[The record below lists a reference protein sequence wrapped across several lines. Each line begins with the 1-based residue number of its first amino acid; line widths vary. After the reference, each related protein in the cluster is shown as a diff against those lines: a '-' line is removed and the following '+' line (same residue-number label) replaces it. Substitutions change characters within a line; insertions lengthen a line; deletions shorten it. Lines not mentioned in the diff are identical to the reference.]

1 MSAKENNTKY
11 DIKKSTINNRC
22 IYVMLMTLTL
32 VIASY
37 AIRLGY
43 NADQYY
49 RKYAIFVN
57 DPITSD
63 ANSACLS
70 IVVGVL
76 LLLGSIIGI
85 RGAAVK
91 DEFTL
96 TTSIS
101 LLLMPAFMSVIVC
114 PIAYTRNVNSLEQNI
129 HINLANIKTDIILQ
143 ERVDYIQSTLR
154 CCGSSNYTDYI
165 DVEFPNQMFTKVF
178 SKVVS
183 GEIVSVELPVSC
195 CSQPNSEECSIWPWG
210 CKNILADT
218 MIQYETAIGQLA
230 LLVIFTCIL
239 SSVVGDRLREKYY
252 VRPTFMPDKK
262 SNGQANKGH
271 IDFRTCVY

>member
-96 TTSIS
+96 T
-101 LLLMPAFMSVIVC
+101 
-114 PIAYTRNVNSLEQNI
+114 
-129 HINLANIKTDIILQ
+129 
-143 ERVDYIQSTLR
+143 TLR